1 MLTRSGC
8 LAVLCVVAA
17 VKAAAQAPV
26 TNVTNI
32 TNVTNAQPD
41 VSPIKLSAR
50 SLNLPVTTDST
61 VERGSLRLEGTS
73 NGRDPLT
80 LTPSGL
86 PKWNLGVRLERR
98 VGDRLAVSAQA
109 TAMRG
114 HELAA
119 ALTSELGTM
128 RDLSIT
134 TPLAGSEAYQT
145 FVDTAFGVSL
155 DLKRSGRVR
164 LRAIGE
170 VWNPFS
176 DPLLTSANA
185 NQGIY
190 PSRTIKFGLA
200 VGF

>member
-26 TNVTNI
+26 TNLTNG
-32 TNVTNAQPD
+32 TNAQPE
-41 VSPIKLSAR
+41 VSSIKLSAR

-61 VERGSLRLEGTS
+61 LERGSLRLEGTS
-73 NGRDPLT
+73 NGRDLLT

-86 PKWNLGVRLERR
+86 PKWNLGVRLEYR
-98 VGDRLAVSAQA
+98 VSDRLAVSAQA

-134 TPLAGSEAYQT
+134 TPLAWSEAYQT

-164 LRAIGE
+164 LQAIGE

-185 NQGIY
+185 DQGIY